1 MCSTTPP
8 RYRVTMGEREIL
20 RAVGHLQSVAERYV
34 GGFGEG
40 AATVDDVRAALTTG
54 ADPTGIIVYA
64 VRELHSFSADP
75 AVITRAAARFTQ
87 DPDHPVYPL
96 AAQLLARAG
105 ADLEAAAQW
114 WKANQP
120 TGWNPPQADPALHQ
134 TLRY

>member
-8 RYRVTMGEREIL
+8 RYRVPMGEREIQ

-40 AATVDDVRAALTTG
+40 AATVHDVRAALSTG
-54 ADPTGIIVYA
+54 TDPTGIIARA
-64 VRELHSFSADP
+64 VNELHSFSPNPAD
-75 AVITRAAARFTQ
+75 ITRAAARFTQ

-105 ADLEAAAQW
+105 ADLDAAALW
-114 WKANQP
+114 WRTNRP
-120 TGWNPPQADPALHQ
+120 TGWNPPQAEPPWVASAEG
-134 TLRY
+134 